1 MEEIF
6 EFYQK
11 YIELQNVLRKG
22 WLMRKVKVERKEN
35 DSDHTLQTILLAHL
49 IIKKYQLQ
57 DLNLLRI
64 MEMLLIHE
72 IGEIVIG
79 DIAMVEADY
88 EERKK
93 SEEKA
98 VQNTLRCLG
107 GELSKYYFELWKE
120 FEYGMSREAKFAYF
134 IDKMDAVVKAKIYD
148 GLNNSQDLFNEFS
161 THAISTL
168 ESKDNEFL
176 PLLRELQH

>member
-22 WLMRKVKVERKEN
+22 WLIRKVKVDRKEN
-35 DSDHTLQTILLAHL
+35 DSDHTLQTILLTHL

-79 DIAMVEADY
+79 DIAMIEDDY
-88 EERKK
+88 EKRKEA
-93 SEEKA
+93 EEKA
-98 VQNTLRCLG
+98 VQDTLSCLG
-107 GELSKYYFELWKE
+107 EELSKYYFELWQE
-120 FEYGMSREAKFAYF
+120 FEHQTSREAKFAFF

-148 GLNNSQDLFNEFS
+148 NLNNSNDLFAEFS
-161 THAISTL
+161 THAIGVL

-176 PLLRELQH
+176 PLLREL

>member
-1 MEEIF
+1 M
-6 EFYQK
+6 
-11 YIELQNVLRKG
+11 
-22 WLMRKVKVERKEN
+22 
-35 DSDHTLQTILLAHL
+35 
-49 IIKKYQLQ
+49 
-57 DLNLLRI
+57 
-64 MEMLLIHE
+64 
-72 IGEIVIG
+72 
-79 DIAMVEADY
+79 
-88 EERKK
+88 
-93 SEEKA
+93 
-98 VQNTLRCLG
+98 G

-148 GLNNSQDLFNEFS
+148 SLNNSQDLFDEFS

>member
-6 EFYQK
+6 EFYLK

-22 WLMRKVKVERKEN
+22 WLMRKVKVDRKEN

-64 MEMLLIHE
+64 VEMLLIHE
-72 IGEIVIG
+72 IGEIVMG
-79 DIAMVEADY
+79 DIAMIKA
-88 EERKK
+88 
-93 SEEKA
+93 EEKA
-98 VQNTLRCLG
+98 VQDTLSCLG
-107 GELSKYYFELWKE
+107 EELSKYYFELWLE
-120 FEYGMSREAKFAYF
+120 FEQQTSREAKFAFF
-134 IDKMDAVVKAKIYD
+134 IDKMDAVVKAKTYD
-148 GLNNSQDLFNEFS
+148 NLNNSNNLFDEFS
-161 THAISTL
+161 THAIGVL

-176 PLLRELQH
+176 PLLREL